1 MRSFRLS
8 LVAPLLVAST
18 LLLTGTT
25 ATAEPT
31 TTTSTVTTE
40 TTSTTS
46 TTAPITTTA
55 VPATTPTPSS
65 TPPAPPRAARGGD
78 EPVDGPIVLPPD
90 LQAKMNAVHRT
101 RPNDDTKLLEVVTA
115 YATSAHIPPEQAM
128 VLGPGPFPVAGLAH
142 HPHGGAAVDP
152 KPILD
157 RWVDEAIV
165 YAFALATNPTA
176 TTAPEPVVAAPEPVS
191 PPRTATAPR
200 RTARAASIGSRG
212 NAAGQI
218 FVIGSLLA
226 LCGGRVIRRTRAKLA
241 RAPDDE

>member
-18 LLLTGTT
+18 LLLTGTR
-25 ATAEPT
+25 ATADPT

-65 TPPAPPRAARGGD
+65 TRPAPPQAAGGD

-101 RPNDDTKLLEVVTA
+101 RPNDDTKLLEVVKA
-115 YATSAHIPPEQAM
+115 YASSAHMPLEQAM
-128 VLGPGPFPVAGLAH
+128 ALGLGHFPVAG
-142 HPHGGAAVDP
+142 P
-152 KPILD
+152 
-157 RWVDEAIV
+157 
-165 YAFALATNPTA
+165 
-176 TTAPEPVVAAPEPVS
+176 
-191 PPRTATAPR
+191 
-200 RTARAASIGSRG
+200 
-212 NAAGQI
+212 
-218 FVIGSLLA
+218 
-226 LCGGRVIRRTRAKLA
+226 
-241 RAPDDE
+241 